1 MCSHERSGASCR
13 VFGNC
18 HLPVCCKSIITKSEK
33 YVALKLSSS
42 VSKDKAN
49 KLRNQRK
56 FECLCDLNLKN
67 HMMKFNKKTQQTD
80 VKKLRYATQN
90 KRMLV

>member
-1 MCSHERSGASCR
+1 MKEVVVMQVAECLAIVIC
-13 VFGNC
+13 
-18 HLPVCCKSIITKSEK
+18 PCCKCIITKSEK

-56 FECLCDLNLKN
+56 FEILCGLNLKYQ
-67 HMMKFNKKTQQTD
+67 MMQFNKKPN
-80 VKKLRYATQN
+80 KLT
-90 KRMLV
+90 